1 MDEAVQLILAAVAAV
16 GGGGV
21 VKFIDWM
28 IVRRRGSVTLTLND
42 RTELKS
48 FIDDSRDRQSK
59 TEGRLDE
66 ALRRIDSLTAKNTEL
81 LTKVA
86 ILETEERTWNIER
99 SEMKGQLDHARMDMA
114 SLQRL
119 IESQA
124 MEIDDLKAKVKRLS
138 PSPAN

>member
-21 VKFIDWM
+21 VKFMDWM
-28 IVRRRGSVTLTLND
+28 IERRRGNVSLTLND

-66 ALRRIDSLTAKNTEL
+66 ALRRIDVLSEKNAEL

-86 ILETEERTWNIER
+86 VLETEKRSWDIER
-99 SEMKGQLDHARMDMA
+99 NEMQAQVDHARMDMA
-114 SLQRL
+114 SQQRQ
-119 IESQA
+119 IEAQA
-124 MEIDDLKAKVKRLS
+124 VEIDDLKAKVKRLS
-138 PSPAN
+138 PAPAS